1 MDNSETA
8 AQTEV
13 IEIIQEADTK
23 SEDSWTPIEGETV
36 QALKKRIMLSDSDID
51 EKLNGKS

>member
-23 SEDSWTPIEGETV
+23 SEDSWN
-36 QALKKRIMLSDSDID
+36 LSKV
-51 EKLNGKS
+51 KLYKP